1 MKANTL
7 KILQGSYIFDKK
19 GQKIEQTQH
28 FEHDFFLTHTFE
40 IQNTQ
45 SRGS

>member
-7 KILQGSYIFDKK
+7 KIVQGSYIFDKK

-28 FEHDFFLTHTFE
+28 FEHDFFLTGTFE